1 MMIIVMKM
9 KMVKMMVMK
18 MVTMKMKTWLRFV
31 HMPLQAW
38 QKSAMLAI
46 FPAEILQIS
55 YSKDTRCQISYIQ
68 DTRCQISYIKDTR
81 CHEISYM

>member
-1 MMIIVMKM
+1 MIIVM

-18 MVTMKMKTWLRFV
+18 MMTMKMKTWLRFV

-38 QKSAMLAI
+38 QKWAMLAI

-55 YSKDTRCQISYIQ
+55 YIQ
-68 DTRCQISYIKDTR
+68 DTR

>member
-38 QKSAMLAI
+38 QKTAMLAI

-55 YSKDTRCQISYIQ
+55 YIQ
-68 DTRCQISYIKDTR
+68 DTRCQIS
-81 CHEISYM
+81 